1 MSIRAHDKNSSS
13 AIATKSELLKRLR
26 ERTKL
31 CAEAHLT
38 PTGID
43 IQSIRKKSDREND
56 RRIAI
61 LRSSLGNAHD
71 TFEVQHSFARLN
83 GFAVAQFAKER

>member
-1 MSIRAHDKNSSS
+1 MSNRTHDHSGSS

-26 ERTKL
+26 ERTRL
-31 CAEAHLT
+31 CPEAHLT

-43 IQSIRKKSDREND
+43 AQSIRKISDREND

-61 LRSSLGNAHD
+61 LRSSLGKAH
-71 TFEVQHSFARLN
+71 ESVEAQHSFARLN
-83 GFAVAQFAKER
+83 GFAVARFSKER